1 MATNAVAELAGKAK
15 EAGLPEPFYEI
26 GGDREGRTYQ
36 SICHFQGTRTYG
48 IASSKAVAQKISAQN
63 MLNGAKDQS
72 WWEYKHRGK

>member
-1 MATNAVAELAGKAK
+1 MNSNAVVELAAKAK

-26 GGDREGRTYQ
+26 GGDRAGHTYQ

-48 IASSKAVAQKISAQN
+48 IAGSKAVAQKISAKN

-72 WWEYKHRGK
+72 WWDYKYRGK